1 MTAVVVTCLLGMQ
14 AVLDFAKPQWRYDD
28 WEMDRP
34 VAVPQAWMEGLHR
47 AVYGVLWA
55 GGLAQSYRLLDW
67 VDRRNY
73 VLDYRIREREPG
85 SHWEKV
91 DPERVFPSSMRGIL
105 LQSYLHGV
113 VWRKFP
119 PVKESELRA
128 GLRQRFASRYCGKR
142 PRRTWRWRWR

>member
-1 MTAVVVTCLLGMQ
+1 
-14 AVLDFAKPQWRYDD
+14 
-28 WEMDRP
+28 
-34 VAVPQAWMEGLHR
+34 MEGLHR

-119 PVKESELRA
+119 PEKESELRA

-142 PRRTWRWRWR
+142 PEADLEVEVEVKIERIVAGGLLPESAAYVPLMRFTCRDGAARLVVIE